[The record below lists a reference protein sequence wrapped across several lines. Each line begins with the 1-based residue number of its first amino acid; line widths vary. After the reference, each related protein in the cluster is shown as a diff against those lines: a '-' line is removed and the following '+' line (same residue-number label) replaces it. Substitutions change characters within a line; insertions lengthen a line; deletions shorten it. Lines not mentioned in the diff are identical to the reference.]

1 MTTSPPLAAPARLR
15 QGAGRISLTDMAAD
29 APTNDVT
36 SAPIGV
42 FDSGLGGLTVVRQ
55 LSRAMP
61 GETIVYLGDTAR
73 VPYGIRSLVTIRQYA
88 TEDAAFLLRFA
99 PKLIVVACNTASAA
113 AMEALEAFCRPVDV
127 VDVIRPSAAA
137 ALAATQGPIGV
148 IGTEATV
155 ASGAYERAIHALDPH
170 RAVAAKA
177 CPLLVPIVEE
187 GRDEADPIV
196 LSVLSDYLRELQRL
210 RPGAL
215 ILGCTH
221 YPLLAGAI
229 GKLMGPAV
237 ALVESGESVAA
248 EVQRRLRAAGLASR
262 RPGGGTLRCFTTDN
276 PQRFAQLSERF
287 GGRKIDDVELVGTDE
302 LRAAIEPADR
312 GLP

>member
-1 MTTSPPLAAPARLR
+1 MANGGSSSDPAA
-15 QGAGRISLTDMAAD
+15 
-29 APTNDVT
+29 
-36 SAPIGV
+36 APIGV

-61 GETIVYLGDTAR
+61 GEAIVYLGDTAR
-73 VPYGIRSLVTIRQYA
+73 VPYGIRSLATVRQYA
-88 TEDAAFLLRFA
+88 LEDAAFLLRFA

-113 AMEALEAFCRPVDV
+113 AVEALEAFCRPVDV

-137 ALAATQGPIGV
+137 ALAASKGPIGV

-155 ASGAYERAIHALDPH
+155 ASGAYERAIHAIDP
-170 RAVAAKA
+170 RRRVVAKA

-210 RPGAL
+210 RPGAM

-221 YPLLAGAI
+221 YPLLARAI
-229 GKLMGPAV
+229 GKLMGPDV

-248 EVQRRLRAAGLASR
+248 EVQRRLRAAGLENLGKS
-262 RPGGGTLRCFTTDN
+262 GGTLRCFTTDN

-287 GGRKIDDVELVGTDE
+287 GGRKIDVVDLVGTDE
-302 LRAAIEPADR
+302 LRSAIEPADR
-312 GLP
+312 GFP